1 MKTASVLRVCTFFF
15 GKDIGCAMFS
25 VTIHFTVN
33 KYVCITYS
41 DENSI
46 WQKKKFLLVKSMVS
60 KIVHIFYNLELNF

>member
-46 WQKKKFLLVKSMVS
+46 WQKK
-60 KIVHIFYNLELNF
+60 IFCQ